1 MQVTSFVCVGL
12 GGAVGAM
19 LRYAVSLMP
28 YRGTFPALTLVTN
41 LLGALAIG
49 VIAGMAARREAPEG
63 LVLFLKT
70 GVCGGFTTFSTFS
83 LEAWQLLEKGHG
95 WMAVTYMLLSVLG
108 CLAGVAAGMWAAS
121 RW

>member
-1 MQVTSFVCVGL
+1 MQLASFIFVGL

-19 LRYAVSLMP
+19 LRYAVSLLP
-28 YRGTFPALTLVTN
+28 YKGTFPVLTLVTN

-49 VIAGMAARREAPEG
+49 VIAGMAARRQAPEG

-83 LEAWQLLEKGHG
+83 LEAWQLLEKGHPG
-95 WMAVTYMLLSVLG
+95 LAVTYMLLSVLG
-108 CLAGVAAGMWAAS
+108 CLAGVAAGLWAVS

>member
-1 MQVTSFVCVGL
+1 MQMTGFVFVGL

-19 LRYAVSLMP
+19 LRYAVSLLP
-28 YRGTFPALTLVTN
+28 YRGT
-41 LLGALAIG
+41 
-49 VIAGMAARREAPEG
+49 RRQAPEG
-63 LVLFLKT
+63 LILFLKT

-83 LEAWQLLEKGHG
+83 LEAWQLLEKGETG
-95 WMAVTYMLLSVLG
+95 LSALYVLLSVLF

>member
-1 MQVTSFVCVGL
+1 MQLASFIFVGL

-19 LRYAVSLMP
+19 LRYAVSLLP
-28 YRGTFPALTLVTN
+28 YKGTFPVLTLVTN

-49 VIAGMAARREAPEG
+49 VIAGMAARRQAPEG

-83 LEAWQLLEKGHG
+83 LEAWQLLEKGHPG
-95 WMAVTYMLLSVLG
+95 LDVTYMLLSVLG
-108 CLAGVAAGMWAAS
+108 CLAGVAAGLWAVS